1 MDVEGEVWREHTR
14 LAILIALDKVP
25 GQTATPSMLLTI
37 LRRVGIR
44 INEPQLKGEV
54 DWLKKAALVAVVVD
68 RGLTSIEMLHTGR
81 DVARGQDTYPGVA
94 EPTRR

>member
-14 LAILIALDKVP
+14 LAILRALDKVP
-25 GQTATPSMLLTI
+25 GRTATMSMLLAI
-37 LRRVGIR
+37 MRRVGIR

-54 DWLKKAALVAVVVD
+54 DWLKKAALVAVVND
-68 RGLTSIEMLHTGR
+68 RGLVSVEMLNTGA
-81 DVARGQDTYPGVA
+81 DVARGQDNYPGVA